1 MTYDLNSYNFI
12 DKRGYHQLYQ
22 KSIENLISINSLA
35 QKDTIYHLL
44 TRVALM
50 NLNLSINC

>member
-35 QKDTIYHLL
+35 QKDTIHHLL

>member
-1 MTYDLNSYNFI
+1 MTYDLNFYNFL

-35 QKDTIYHLL
+35 QKDTIYRLL
-44 TRVALM
+44 IRAPLM